1 MSNRQAHI
9 DGTGPEIWQQLDG
22 KLNAFSCAAGTGGT
36 ITGVGTYL
44 RGMDKNIKIAL
55 TDPEGAALI
64 RYYTEGKLRSV
75 GSSISEALGR
85 DALLA
90 IWDLTISDPICF
102 LKYWI
107 KR

>member
-1 MSNRQAHI
+1 MTVQAQNLA
-9 DGTGPEIWQQLDG
+9 TAG
-22 KLNAFSCAAGTGGT
+22 KLDAFSCAAGTGGT

-55 TDPEGAALI
+55 TDPEGAALFGI
-64 RYYTEGKLRSV
+64 IQRGSCVALVVRSRR
-75 GSSISEALGR
+75 ALGR

-90 IWDLTISDPICF
+90 IWDLTISRPDMF
-102 LKYWI
+102 LKFRT